1 MSNDAVTP
9 TEVSDHSS
17 TTTTTTPEV
26 KFTSTK
32 LSSYKSVSHLQ
43 KYPLLNDAKEFLLS
57 FSLISI
63 LSNYIV
69 LTILQ
74 IENLINFKSIDN
86 LTTSIDNFIDS
97 YILTNLIDKY
107 FPKLSQLSVSN
118 INSTFLNYYNKLID
132 NVKNY
137 LIFFK
142 KNLTNYVSPYMSPVN
157 DNFEKIINN
166 YLPEEN
172 TTSAAKEKLTSLAD
186 SVTPAAVTS
195 ENTDEID
202 RLYSLATKAYDRS
215 LPIIEQKKT
224 QLTTLPNEL
233 STKLSET
240 SSKLSETSKKL
251 SVEAYENLEKTY
263 DSRIKPTIE
272 KLTSNFVSVTEST
285 KDKIDETVNDI
296 TNQIPDEVANDK
308 IEITKIKNGF
318 VPQSSTTEG
327 ITSI

>member
-9 TEVSDHSS
+9 REVSDPSS
-17 TTTTTTPEV
+17 TPEL

-32 LSSYKSVSHLQ
+32 LSSYKSVSHLE
-43 KYPLLNDAKEFLLS
+43 KYPLLNDTKNYLLS
-57 FSLISI
+57 FSFIAI

-74 IENLINFKSIDN
+74 IESLVNFKSIDN

-107 FPKLSQLSVSN
+107 FPNLSQLSVEKIKSVISIYYHN
-118 INSTFLNYYNKLID
+118 IID
-132 NVKNY
+132 NIKSY
-137 LIFFK
+137 LVFFK
-142 KNLTNYVSPYMSPVN
+142 KNLTNYVSPYISPVN
-157 DNFEKIINN
+157 DNIEKIINN
-166 YLPEEN
+166 YLPEES
-172 TTSAAKEKLTSLAD
+172 TSSAAKDKLASLAD
-186 SVTPAAVTS
+186 SVTPGADATTTG

-215 LPIIEQKKT
+215 LPIIEQKRT
-224 QLTTLPNEL
+224 QLTTLPTEL
-233 STKLSET
+233 SSKLSETSTKLSET
-240 SSKLSETSKKL
+240 SKKY
-251 SVEAYENLEKTY
+251 SAEAYENLEKTY

-272 KLTSNFVSVTEST
+272 KLTSNFVSATEST
-285 KDKIDETVNDI
+285 KNKIDETVDDI
-296 TNQIPDEVANDK
+296 TNRIPDEVANDK